1 MSISEVATERI
12 VAGAAATLTFNGFD
26 QYGEPADPG
35 DLTVHVTRADGDD
48 LLAAGTATTG
58 GPGLTRTVALTAAQT
73 GQLDRLTAVWTTT
86 SGDYTGTTTI
96 DVVGGVYVSQA
107 AADDVEPTLSTTAGT
122 TAALFRYARAEVES
136 MIEDHCKQAF
146 VPRFTSEELRG
157 EGGWELVVRYPNIRG
172 VSWLRIEDTDITDLS
187 DITWTPQGIIRR
199 DAGWPCGYKIEIGYT
214 HGTDTPPPDLR
225 KAAIHA
231 IRYQANMLKSGVT
244 DRAISY
250 QPVDGGN
257 VVIATPG
264 LRGFVTGIPAVD
276 EVINRYVWRRPV
288 VA

>member
-1 MSISEVATERI
+1 MSILEVATERI
-12 VAGAAATLTFNGFD
+12 VAGAAATLSFQGVD
-26 QYGEPADPG
+26 QYGEPGDPG
-35 DLTVHVTRADGDD
+35 TVTVGVVRSNGDQ
-48 LLAAGTATTG
+48 LIAAGTATSGASTS
-58 GPGLTRTVALTAAQT
+58 PRTVALTAAQT
-73 GQLDRLTAVWTTT
+73 ATLDRLTATWTA
-86 SGDYTGTTTI
+86 SAVVVGTTTI

-107 AADDVEPTLSTTAGT
+107 AADDVEPTLATSAGT
-122 TAALFRYARAEVES
+122 TAALFRLARAEVEA

-157 EGGWELVVRYPNIRG
+157 DGGWELVVRYPNIRG
-172 VSWLRIEDTDITDLS
+172 VSWLRIEDEDVTDLS

-199 DAGWPCGYKIEIGYT
+199 DAGWPYGYKIEIGYT

-244 DRAISY
+244 DRAISF
-250 QPVDGGN
+250 QPVEGGN